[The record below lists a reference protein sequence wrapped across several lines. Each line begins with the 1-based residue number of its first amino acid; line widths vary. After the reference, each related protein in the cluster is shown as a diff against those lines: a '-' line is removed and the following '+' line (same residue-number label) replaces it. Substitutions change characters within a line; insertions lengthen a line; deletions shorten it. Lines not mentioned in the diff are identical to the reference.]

1 METNTLVRHKKLKSL
16 GIGCVS
22 KVLKSSVRV
31 NFGLEDTI
39 TTKETQLE
47 LVDVTGTKTMTFN
60 ELKAKLLNND
70 LDYVIIG
77 NELKQSVGIGLIPV
91 RVVTE
96 EDLKLYIRVID

>member
-47 LVDVTGTKTMTFN
+47 LVDVSGTKTMTFN

-70 LDYVIIG
+70 LGYIIIG

-96 EDLKLYIRVID
+96 EDLKLYTRVIN